1 MKTKTQSTSEGEKFS
16 FPEGESLMKAVEAK
30 VDKQEYVDMMM
41 QKSNKKDVEQ
51 VLKWITLLHKQI
63 KHVAVLQT
71 ELARVMSSRDT
82 EQQKINKYQFL
93 VQQNEK
99 VSQWIDRFDPES
111 VNFENGLFGEK
122 EDEEERNMDLDIQAL
137 ELFQKQVKEHS
148 HNK

>member
-122 EDEEERNMDLDIQAL
+122 EDEEERYMDLDIQAL
-137 ELFQKQVKEHS
+137 ELFQKQVKEH
-148 HNK
+148 